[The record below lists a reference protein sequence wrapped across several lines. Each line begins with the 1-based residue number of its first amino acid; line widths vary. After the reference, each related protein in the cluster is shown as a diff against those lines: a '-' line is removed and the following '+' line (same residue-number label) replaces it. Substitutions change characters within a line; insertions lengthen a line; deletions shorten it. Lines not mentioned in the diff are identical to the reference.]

1 MDNITIPHDIID
13 QFRIY
18 FDESLPKFN
27 DFQWQCNK
35 KILKNLYGIDKEKD
49 YQSKR
54 GEIIDKK
61 IRKEIML
68 AIASFEIPKKI
79 LQGSYMN
86 FARGILPI
94 AVHVDIAEDKRD
106 GDTIIIPL
114 TFNKKIKT
122 IWFNEKV
129 FEPIFDNWI
138 SAQNFDTKE
147 KTNNLRNEL
156 DLTNAYYHNPKL
168 IDFLKLDGIG
178 EWTKGNAFRGRRSQ
192 PHCSNN
198 FKSSG
203 IDFKDYI
210 IIQTGDE

>member
-1 MDNITIPHDIID
+1 MDNITIPHDKID
-13 QFRIY
+13 QFRQY
-18 FDESLPKFN
+18 FDESLPNFN

-35 KILKNLYGIDKEKD
+35 KILQNLYGIEKEKD

-54 GEIIDKK
+54 GEIIDTK
-61 IRKEIML
+61 IRKEIMT
-68 AIASFEIPKKI
+68 AVENFKIPKKI

-94 AVHVDIAEDKRD
+94 AVHVDIAEDKKD
-106 GDTIIIPL
+106 GYTIIIPL
-114 TFNKKIKT
+114 TFNTKIKT
-122 IWFNEKV
+122 IWFAEKV
-129 FEPIFDNWI
+129 FEPIFDSWI
-138 SAQNFDTKE
+138 EAQNFDQREKE
-147 KTNNLRNEL
+147 NNLRQQL
-156 DLTNAYYHNPKL
+156 DLSNAYYHNPEV

-198 FKSSG
+198 FKTSN